1 MHNNCIISHNWLFFK
16 LLMLICL
23 LTIFHLGSTVTRIS
37 ILSDGFNEVADQKH
51 CFQLHFA
58 YIFGYTLGF
67 HGLNRLI
74 IDLAWKLNT
83 TYTVAYFLPTLPLLS
98 YKSFGN
104 EFMRLNENS
113 ISYCNE
119 TLSTF
124 QNAYWLFLFFT
135 ISYDCV
141 V

>member
-1 MHNNCIISHNWLFFK
+1 
-16 LLMLICL
+16 MLICL

-37 ILSDGFNEVADQKH
+37 ILSDGFNEVADQKL

-58 YIFGYTLGF
+58 IIFGYTLGF

-74 IDLAWKLNT
+74 IDLACI
-83 TYTVAYFLPTLPLLS
+83 VAYFLPTLPLLL
-98 YKSFGN
+98 YKYFGN
-104 EFMRLNENS
+104 EFMRLNEGS

-124 QNAYWLFLFFT
+124 QNAY
-135 ISYDCV
+135 
-141 V
+141 